1 MAMSIKRKRTAKID
15 NVIKNPFNELVKCSN
30 YLPPKIK
37 KERTV
42 VWTDP
47 GYSLALL
54 YEYTKSESLRK
65 HALAVETAMRA
76 YAKKFSADEELW
88 GVTGL
93 IHDFDYEMY
102 PQAPDHPVKGSEIL
116 KTKGYS
122 DEIRTAILGHAS
134 YSGVPRESLM
144 AKVLFAC
151 DELCGFIVACS
162 LVRPNKKIEGLEVN
176 SVKKKLK
183 DKAFARSVNRE
194 EIVQGAAELG
204 LPLEEHIQFVIDAL
218 KANSSALGM

>member
-1 MAMSIKRKRTAKID
+1 MNGPIQVT
-15 NVIKNPFNELVKCSN
+15 
-30 YLPPKIK
+30 
-37 KERTV
+37 
-42 VWTDP
+42 
-47 GYSLALL
+47 LALL

-76 YAKKFSADEELW
+76 YAKKFSADEEAW
-88 GVTGL
+88 GITGL

-116 KTKGYS
+116 KAKGYS

-134 YSGVPRESLM
+134 YSGVSRESLM
-144 AKVLFAC
+144 AKALFAC
-151 DELCGFIVACS
+151 DELCGFIVACT
-162 LVRPNKKIEGLEVN
+162 LVRPNKKIEGLEVG

-194 EIVQGAAELG
+194 EIVQSAAELG
-204 LPLEEHIQFVIDAL
+204 VPLEEHIQFVIDAL
-218 KANSSALGM
+218 KANASGLGL

>member
-1 MAMSIKRKRTAKID
+1 MDRSGT
-15 NVIKNPFNELVKCSN
+15 
-30 YLPPKIK
+30 
-37 KERTV
+37 
-42 VWTDP
+42 
-47 GYSLALL
+47 LALL
-54 YEYTKSESLRK
+54 HEYTKSESLRK

-76 YAKKFSADEELW
+76 YAKKFSADEEVW
-88 GVTGL
+88 GTTGL

-144 AKVLFAC
+144 AKALFAC

-162 LVRPNKKIEGLEVN
+162 LVRPNKKIEGLEVS

-183 DKAFARSVNRE
+183 DKAFARNVNRE
-194 EIVQGAAELG
+194 DIFQGALELG
-204 LPLEEHIQFVIDAL
+204 VPLEEHIQFVIDAL
-218 KANSSALGM
+218 KANASGLGL